1 MISKVKW
8 FCSRRRYCL
17 CLGNFLRCKV
27 QGKYMSPMFTWE
39 MCTSCRY
46 PTGWPQGPLQI
57 CISVI
62 SELWVFTL
70 RFSGRKGRSKSS
82 SIWLVE
88 NLQREKPW
96 EIRIQKCC
104 CWRNFNSFYCVWSLI
119 LVSWLERSEQFNFQH
134 LSGHSEHLIRNE
146 CIWEYGDVVMS
157 LHAKSRMARLE
168 EQIFQQ
174 QMRNQLV
181 NIWFCEEVQII
192 LICTLIYFSWWRR
205 KNIYFRTCL

>member
-1 MISKVKW
+1 
-8 FCSRRRYCL
+8 
-17 CLGNFLRCKV
+17 
-27 QGKYMSPMFTWE
+27 MSPMFTWE

-119 LVSWLERSEQFNFQH
+119 LVSWLERSEQTVQFSALIWAFWTPDKKWVDMRIWRCSDVSTCKEQNGKTRGTDFPATEEK
-134 LSGHSEHLIRNE
+134 STGEHLLLWKSANNFN
-146 CIWEYGDVVMS
+146 
-157 LHAKSRMARLE
+157 LHS
-168 EQIFQQ
+168 
-174 QMRNQLV
+174 
-181 NIWFCEEVQII
+181 NI
-192 LICTLIYFSWWRR
+192 LSWWRG